1 MKPILFKVI
10 VNNERVI
17 CDNVKDVRVI
27 DGVEYL
33 VVHRQDN
40 ARSFMMRRDALEK
53 LGNVISRSLSKSLG
67 V

>member
-10 VNNERVI
+10 VNNDRVI
-17 CDNVKDVRVI
+17 CDNVKDIRII

-33 VVHRQDN
+33 VVHKQDN
-40 ARSFMMRRDALEK
+40 PRSFMMRRDALEK
-53 LGNVISRSLSKSLG
+53 LGNVVPGRISESLR